1 MHKYFVVERKE
12 RMYTAKRKDFA
23 KIVVLFISIMLILSA
38 SMPTYFV
45 HGTDESYTESEITEA
60 NKALDDFLA
69 GEYNNLI
76 TNGGTWNPEKE
87 YGRLKSKDGLTYT
100 IGYKM
105 STSNTPDFTSL
116 NFNFR
121 KFANHRATVFFEGS
135 ALDAKTAPNGT
146 QTTIK
151 IKKRPTDEDIT
162 VNARLAL
169 FKKNSNNIQV
179 QEGKID
185 PIAQRNIKIIL
196 KAPKSENAPVR
207 ISVKAYDKDSG
218 KELLKDAD
226 NLSVNLYKD
235 KEGREPIANLD
246 GKYDYNV
253 QKNISYYLSVKA
265 DNYEN
270 YFEECKPTQGGD
282 YKVNLKKKEAAVSE
296 EDTDSLNKI
305 SNELNN
311 LYALRPNF
319 ATDKNINEF
328 AKSVLKNRDALKGID
343 FSKVKL
349 EVVESKDT
357 NYIKNDGTIVY
368 KKGELNDY
376 FTANVSVIF
385 KIYYG
390 TASIQAKKH
399 TVTVGWDR
407 EYYKQK
413 IEEEAA
419 KVDKNFITKNQALDL
434 DAVEKNFTLPTVLK
448 EDKRNVWSEIIWSSS
463 NPGVISI
470 KNDPTKPFASSA
482 VVKRTTKEETVTL
495 TATFVALDNHLNS
508 NLNETVDTF
517 PKVKKTFVVK
527 VKPVQ
532 SESAEELKALL
543 DKYYKDIT
551 DYGTGAKSSLKDLMN
566 DLQLP
571 RYTRIKDENGK
582 LVFQN
587 KEIKVTSDNP
597 GAVVNGY
604 RVAIDPFAEKKDS
617 NLTVTFTRNGV
628 TATKKIPFT
637 IGSISNEE
645 LDKEIKMMDY
655 AKVHYFDGIKGTNKT
670 KDDVR
675 ENLRAFQEMYL
686 DKNGEAVWVYEVNGV
701 KGTGVKPDNF
711 FEDSFEAEANGYN
724 KFKSS
729 NNNVVTHEN
738 LKVTRQEK
746 TTEVEISSLLS
757 SERFGKW
764 APKHPENAKLQSLY
778 KQEAKAT
785 IKVKG
790 TKDSTSNLVEL
801 INQAKALSQ
810 SAVEG
815 DNPGEYPSGAKNA
828 LDAAVAKAEKLLKTS
843 PTEEQ
848 IVSEITELENA
859 VKAFKDKQNVKK
871 ATIWVT
877 AGKDNNKLYYAKKID
892 VRADL
897 AKKYGYVKAE
907 KYSNEVTVIDALAAM
922 HADKYRGDFEAN
934 PQNYLKSGPEG
945 WLTKIFGIETFNI
958 SYLVNYNCPLL
969 SPGLGSVANNTVL
982 KDNDIFS
989 IAILQGMYPK
999 LDVFLSFKDIEKDV
1013 EQNEEFALTLYSNHF
1028 VDDTTVKPSPLAN
1041 TKVQLTD
1048 FNGKK
1053 VAEAVTDDKGMAKF
1067 KVDKAGKYMAGVI
1080 ADGDKPFE
1088 NFEQPYCEITVK
1100 TMSIWDFDKATKTL
1114 KGFKAGENFD
1124 NQAMLDIPDEID
1136 GVPVEHI
1143 ADSAFKYALW
1153 GSKVKNKIT
1162 ELRIPASVK
1171 SIGKDA
1177 FKGNDTL
1184 TTLKFKSE
1192 GDNESSLEKID
1203 EGAFMSCG
1211 LQSLDIPSDVKEIG
1225 KGAFSMNNI
1234 EKLILPESL
1243 EKLGEGAFG
1252 CNLIESVIIPSGVK
1266 EFPTAGN
1273 GVFYKNFRE
1282 KTQGSSYKGSLRY
1295 VKVFDQSGKA
1305 TAFNTG
1311 GVVNPVPVK
1320 VKYVDQDGKSLRDEE
1335 IVYGCKYQ
1343 TTYESYGKVT
1353 LGNGDK
1359 SFLKNYNGSNGTNSG
1374 NTPSEIFK
1382 RKELADVIIGQNYFR
1397 DGQEYV
1403 FPKENAPSIEGYVK
1417 PEKDIKKTITQ
1428 TDYVVEYVYQ
1438 SKAPAKV
1445 DKTELEKALKAAEDA
1460 KKNIKTSADGKD
1472 VEPADKWTTTEE
1484 MKALEEAIAEARK
1497 VDEDANAKQEAVNK
1511 VKADLE
1517 NATKKFTD
1525 SLKDGIKEEPVK
1537 PDKADLEKALKAAE
1551 EAKKNI
1557 KTSADGKDVEPT
1569 DKWTTADEM
1578 KAFEAA
1584 ISEAKKVDED
1594 ANAKQEAVNK
1604 AKADLENATKKFADS
1619 LKAGMKVQP
1628 PTPEN
1633 PEDNYLKVVT
1643 EGQNDNSVKT
1653 EGNKIIYTKGVS
1665 TKAVYKIEG
1674 VDLKAGDL
1682 QDVILDGKSVDKS
1695 YYEVKNG
1702 SIIVTLKK
1710 NYVDSLST
1718 GAHKITFKTSKGD
1731 AKAELVVK
1739 QQDSA
1744 SSEAGQK
1751 DDASKGGTTT
1761 AKDTVKD
1768 KGTGKT
1774 GDTENPLGYAGLTI
1788 VALGAGYVVIRR
1800 KRTIS

>member
-12 RMYTAKRKDFA
+12 RMYTAKRKEFA
-23 KIVVLFISIMLILSA
+23 KFAVLFISIMLILSA

-45 HGTDESYTESEITEA
+45 HGTGESYTESEITEA

-196 KAPKSENAPVR
+196 KAPKAENAPVR

-235 KEGREPIANLD
+235 KEAREPIGNLD

-282 YKVNLKKKEAAVSE
+282 YKVNLKKKGAAVSE

-328 AKSVLKNRDALKGID
+328 AKSVLKNRAALKGID
-343 FSKVKL
+343 FSKVRF
-349 EVVESKDT
+349 EVVESKNTD
-357 NYIKNDGTIVY
+357 YIKNDGTIAY
-368 KKGELNDY
+368 RRGELNDY
-376 FTANVSVIF
+376 FTANISVIF
-385 KIYYG
+385 KIHYG

-407 EYYKQK
+407 DYYKQK

-419 KVDKNFITKNQALDL
+419 KVDKNFITKNQAL
-434 DAVEKNFTLPTVLK
+434 PTVLK
-448 EDKRNVWSEIIWSSS
+448 EDKRNVWSEIIWSSP
-463 NPGVISI
+463 NPAVISI

-945 WLTKIFGIETFNI
+945 WLTKIFGIETYNI
-958 SYLVNYNCPLL
+958 SYLVNYNYPLL

-989 IAILQGMYPK
+989 IAILQGEYPK
-999 LDVFLSFKDIEKDV
+999 FDVFLSFDDIEKDV

-1028 VDDTTVKPSPLAN
+1028 VDDTTVKPTPLAN

-1136 GVPVEHI
+1136 GVAVEHI

-1211 LQSLDIPSDVKEIG
+1211 LQTLDIPSGVKEIG

-1234 EKLILPESL
+1234 ERLILPESL

-1295 VKVFDQSGKA
+1295 AKVFDKSGKA

-1382 RKELADVIIGQNYFR
+1382 RKELADAIIGQNYFR

-1438 SKAPAKV
+1438 SKAPVKV
-1445 DKTELEKALKAAEDA
+1445 DKTELEKVIKAAEDS

-1472 VEPADKWTTTEE
+1472 VDPTDKWTTVDE

-1517 NATKKFTD
+1517 NATKKFID
-1525 SLKDGIKEEPVK
+1525 SLKDGMKEEPVK
-1537 PDKADLEKALKAAE
+1537 PDKADLKKAINDAE
-1551 EAKKNI
+1551 DVRKGI
-1557 KTSADGKDVEPT
+1557 KTSAEGKDVEPSEQ
-1569 DKWTTADEM
+1569 WTTDAEM
-1578 KAFEAA
+1578 KALEEAIA
-1584 ISEAKKVDED
+1584 EARKVDED

-1604 AKADLENATKKFADS
+1604 VKADLEKATKKFTDS

-1674 VDLKAGDL
+1674 VDIKAKDL
-1682 QDVILDGKSVDKS
+1682 ESVLLDDNIVGPLNYDVKP
-1695 YYEVKNG
+1695 G
-1702 SIIVTLKK
+1702 SIIVAFKRAYL
-1710 NYVDSLST
+1710 DALSVGT
-1718 GAHKITFKTSKGD
+1718 HKIKFKTSKGD
-1731 AKAELVVK
+1731 AEAELVVMQK
-1739 QQDSA
+1739 EKATVEDSM
-1744 SSEAGQK
+1744 SGK
-1751 DDASKGGTTT
+1751 NT
-1761 AKDTVKD
+1761 A
-1768 KGTGKT
+1768 KT
-1774 GDTENPLGYAGLTI
+1774 GDTTNALGYAGLAI
-1788 VALGAGYVVIRR
+1788 AALGAGYAVARR
-1800 KRTIS
+1800 KQNSR

>member
-1 MHKYFVVERKE
+1 
-12 RMYTAKRKDFA
+12 MYTAKRKDFA

-45 HGTDESYTESEITEA
+45 HGTGEKYTEAQIAEA

-76 TNGGTWNPEKE
+76 TNGGTWNAEKE
-87 YGRLKSKDGLTYT
+87 YGRLKSQDGLTYT

-121 KFANHRATVFFEGS
+121 KFTKHRATVFFEGS

-151 IKKRPTDEDIT
+151 IKKRPTDKDIT

-169 FKKNSNNIQV
+169 FEKTSNNIQV

-463 NPGVISI
+463 NSGVISI

-508 NLNETVDTF
+508 NLNETVETF

-637 IGSISNEE
+637 IGSISNED

-655 AKVHYFDGIKGTNKT
+655 AKAHYFDGIKGNNKT
-670 KDDVR
+670 KNDVR

-877 AGKDNNKLYYAKKID
+877 AGKDNNKLFYAKKID

-1537 PDKADLEKALKAAE
+1537 PDKADLKKAINDAE
-1551 EAKKNI
+1551 DVRKGI
-1557 KTSADGKDVEPT
+1557 KTSAEGKDVEPSEQ
-1569 DKWTTADEM
+1569 WTTDAEM
-1578 KAFEAA
+1578 KALEKAIAEAR
-1584 ISEAKKVDED
+1584 KVDED

-1604 AKADLENATKKFADS
+1604 AKADLENATKKFTDS

-1665 TKAVYKIEG
+1665 TKAVYRIVADG
-1674 VDLKAGDL
+1674 LKADDL
-1682 QDVILDGKSVDKS
+1682 SSVLLDGYLVDEKN
-1695 YYEVKNG
+1695 YDVKPG
-1702 SIIVTLKK
+1702 SIIVSFKK
-1710 NYVDSLST
+1710 AYVDSLAT
-1718 GAHKITFKTSKGD
+1718 GTHKITFKTSKGD
-1731 AKAELVVK
+1731 AKAELIVK

-1744 SSEAGQK
+1744 SSELGQT

-1761 AKDTVKD
+1761 AKDIVKD
-1768 KGTGKT
+1768 KGTAKT
-1774 GDTENPLGYAGLTI
+1774 GDTENALGYAGLAI
-1788 VALGAGYVVIRR
+1788 VALGAGYVITRR
-1800 KRTIS
+1800 KKSIS

>member
-1 MHKYFVVERKE
+1 MDNSLLVVRDINHKYFVVERKE
-12 RMYTAKRKDFA
+12 RVYTGKRKDFA
-23 KIVVLFISIMLILSA
+23 KIAVLFISIMLILSA

-45 HGTDESYTESEITEA
+45 HGTGEKYTEAQIAEA

-76 TNGGTWNPEKE
+76 TNGGTWNAEKE
-87 YGRLKSKDGLTYT
+87 YGRLKSEDGLTYT

-105 STSNTPDFTSL
+105 STTNTPDFTSL

-121 KFANHRATVFFEGS
+121 KFTKHRATIFFEGS

-151 IKKRPTDEDIT
+151 IKKRPTDKDIT

-169 FKKNSNNIQV
+169 FEKTLNNIQV

-185 PIAQRNIKIIL
+185 PIAQRDMKIIL
-196 KAPKSENAPVR
+196 KAPKSENAPAR
-207 ISVKAYDKDSG
+207 ISVRAYDKESG
-218 KELLKDAD
+218 KELLKGTD
-226 NLSVNLYKD
+226 NLAVNLYKD
-235 KEGREPIANLD
+235 KEGREAIANLD

-270 YFEECKPTQGGD
+270 YFEELKATQAGD
-282 YKVNLKKKEAAVSE
+282 YRVDLKKKQAETSE
-296 EDTDSLNKI
+296 GDAESLNKI

-319 ATDKNINEF
+319 NKDKNINEF
-328 AKSVLKNRDALKGID
+328 VKSVLKSRDALKGID
-343 FSKVKL
+343 FSKVKF
-349 EVVESKDT
+349 EVVESKNTD
-357 NYIKNDGTIVY
+357 YIKNDGTIAY
-368 KKGELNDY
+368 KRGELNDY
-376 FTANVSVIF
+376 FTANISVIF
-385 KIYYG
+385 KIHYG

-407 EYYKQK
+407 DYYKQK

-419 KVDKNFITKNQALDL
+419 KVDKEFISSKNQALDF
-434 DAVEKNFTLPTVLK
+434 DAVENDFTLPNVLK
-448 EDKRNVWSEIIWSSS
+448 NDKRNVWSEIIWTSS
-463 NPGVISI
+463 NPAVVSI
-470 KNDPTKPFASSA
+470 KNDPTNPFASSA
-482 VVKRTTKEETVTL
+482 IVKQTTKEETVTL

-508 NLNETVDTF
+508 YLNETVDTF

-527 VKPVQ
+527 VKPIQ
-532 SESAEELKALL
+532 SESEEELKALL

-551 DYGTGAKSSLKDLMN
+551 DYGTGEKSSLKDLVD

-571 RYTRIKDENGK
+571 RYTRIKDEHGK

-587 KEIKVTSDNP
+587 KEITVTSDNS
-597 GAVVNGY
+597 GATVNGY
-604 RVAIDPFAEKKDS
+604 RVAIDPFADKKDG

-628 TATKKIPFT
+628 TATKIIPFT
-637 IGSISNEE
+637 IGSIKTEE

-655 AKVHYFDGIKGTNKT
+655 AKAHYFDGIKGTNKT

-711 FEDSFEAEANGYN
+711 FEDSFVAEANGYN

-738 LKVTRQEK
+738 LKVARQEK

-757 SERFGKW
+757 SERFGRW

-785 IKVKG
+785 VKVKG

-801 INQAKALSQ
+801 IEQAKALSQ

-828 LDAAVAKAEKLLKTS
+828 LDAAVAKAENLLKTT

-848 IVSEITELENA
+848 IVSEIAELENA

-871 ATIWVT
+871 ATIWIT
-877 AGKDNNKLYYAKKID
+877 AGKDNNKLFYAKKIE

-897 AKKYGYVKAE
+897 ARKYGYVKDE

-958 SYLVNYNCPLL
+958 SYLVNYNYPLL
-969 SPGLGSVANNTVL
+969 SPGVGSVANNTVL

-989 IAILQGMYPK
+989 VAILQGEYPK
-999 LDVFLSFKDIEKDV
+999 FDVFLSFDDIEKDV

-1053 VAEAVTDDKGMAKF
+1053 VAEAVTDDKGMANF

-1088 NFEQPYCEITVK
+1088 NFEQPYCEITVR
-1100 TMSIWDFDKATKTL
+1100 TASIWDFDKATKTL

-1143 ADSAFKYALW
+1143 ADSAFKYARW
-1153 GSKVKNKIT
+1153 NSKVKNKIT

-1211 LQSLDIPSDVKEIG
+1211 LQSLDIPSGVKEIG

-1295 VKVFDQSGKA
+1295 VKIFDQSGKA

-1382 RKELADVIIGQNYFR
+1382 RKELADAIIGQNYFR

-1403 FPKENAPSIEGYVK
+1403 FPKDNAPSIEGYIK

-1438 SKAPAKV
+1438 SKAPVKPN
-1445 DKTELEKALKAAEDA
+1445 KTELEKTIKSAEDA
-1460 KKNIKTSADGKD
+1460 KKNIKTS
-1472 VEPADKWTTTEE
+1472 T
-1484 MKALEEAIAEARK
+1484 
-1497 VDEDANAKQEAVNK
+1497 
-1511 VKADLE
+1511 
-1517 NATKKFTD
+1517 
-1525 SLKDGIKEEPVK
+1525 
-1537 PDKADLEKALKAAE
+1537 
-1551 EAKKNI
+1551 
-1557 KTSADGKDVEPT
+1557 DGKDVEPT

-1578 KAFEAA
+1578 KALEEAIA
-1584 ISEAKKVDED
+1584 AAGKVDED

-1604 AKADLENATKKFADS
+1604 AKADLENATKKFTDS
-1619 LKAGMKVQP
+1619 LKTGMKVQP
-1628 PTPEN
+1628 PTPRTDPQEPN
-1633 PEDNYLKVVT
+1633 PGETPEGNQLKVIT
-1643 EGQNDNSVKT
+1643 EGQNDNSVKS
-1653 EGNKIIYTKGVS
+1653 EGNRVIYTIGVS
-1665 TKAVYKIEG
+1665 TKAVYRIVADG
-1674 VDLKAGDL
+1674 LKAEDL
-1682 QDVILDGKSVDKS
+1682 SRVLLDGYLVDG
-1695 YYEVKNG
+1695 KNYDVQPG
-1702 SIIVTLKK
+1702 SIIVSFKK
-1710 NYVDSLST
+1710 AYVDSLAT
-1718 GAHKITFKTSKGD
+1718 GIHKITFKTSKGD
-1731 AKAELVVK
+1731 AEAELVVM
-1739 QQDSA
+1739 
-1744 SSEAGQK
+1744 QK
-1751 DDASKGGTTT
+1751 ENA
-1761 AKDTVKD
+1761 TVKD
-1768 KGTGKT
+1768 SRSGKNTAKT
-1774 GDTENPLGYAGLTI
+1774 GDATNPLGYAGLAI
-1788 VALGAGYVVIRR
+1788 AALGAGYVIIRR
-1800 KRTIS
+1800 KKSIS